1 MMGSLHCS
9 ACGSPSLI
17 SHCPQSAMSLPE
29 PSSRARSGRSS
40 SEMEVSRSRCG
51 TGERATA
58 SASAGE
64 STGQAYERSRSR
76 LRPRAISAVKGE
88 GRASKYLRGH
98 VLHISPYLP
107 VSPLSRRLEVLTRVG
122 RAPHALLEGDGQ
134 RDEVPEA
141 GEGKALVCRGAERWS
156 RLLSALLSALSDG
169 CYPLRPSP
177 SSLSAPPLG
186 IASSSRRTRS
196 GRAPP
201 TAETRASPGCGSRGA
216 RLTTPVPRSSTDS
229 TPGWSGRLA
238 AARGRR
244 QAACA
249 AAARPPTAY

>member
-1 MMGSLHCS
+1 
-9 ACGSPSLI
+9 
-17 SHCPQSAMSLPE
+17 MSLPE

-98 VLHISPYLP
+98 GLHISPYLP

-141 GEGKALVCRGAERWS
+141 GRA
-156 RLLSALLSALSDG
+156 RLLSAEVRRGGRGSCLLSYLLSDG